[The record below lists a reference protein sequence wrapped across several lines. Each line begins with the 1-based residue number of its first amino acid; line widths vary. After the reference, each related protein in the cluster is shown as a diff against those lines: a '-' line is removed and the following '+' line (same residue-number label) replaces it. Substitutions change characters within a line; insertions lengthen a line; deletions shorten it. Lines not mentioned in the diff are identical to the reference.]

1 MFWVSVL
8 SETSPRLMILV
19 TKTEG
24 GTLMIIFFIF
34 LIVFEFDLVALFQD
48 LKLESRMTLVVT
60 KLKG

>member
-1 MFWVSVL
+1 MFWVIVL

-19 TKTEG
+19 TKAEG